1 MLKNLL
7 YFLAFIIA
15 PACAN
20 ESIKI
25 VVPYAP
31 GGPADLIARA
41 VQKDLA
47 QALGKSIIVDY
58 KQGAGGDVGAA
69 AVADSDANKTVL
81 LIHSVGLV
89 INQAAKKS
97 TYNEQNLRPLFNLGT
112 QPLVLVVPKNS
123 ALTDLPT
130 WQQLKPDAVV
140 NYGSSGV
147 GSSTHIAGEIL
158 TQKLGK
164 KLNHIPYRGQGQ
176 VIPGLL
182 SNTIDAAFL
191 FAFQAVPYIQSGQLI
206 AVAVV
211 SPQRLS
217 SLPNVPTFS
226 ELGITDLDF
235 RPWWVVISNN
245 SSNQRELE
253 LIQQSLQQILI
264 NNKDN
269 QVYKSLGLEEPETSR
284 ILPRDFLIREKSRFS
299 TIIKQTNISL
309 E

>member
-7 YFLAFIIA
+7 YFLAFVIA

-47 QALGKSIIVDY
+47 QALGKGVIIDY

-69 AVADSDANKTVL
+69 AVADSNPARTVL

-97 TYNEQNLRPLFNLGT
+97 SYNEQNLRPLFNLGT

-123 ALTDLPT
+123 ALTDLKS
-130 WQQLKPDAVV
+130 WQQIPSDTVV
-140 NYGSSGV
+140 NYGSSGI

-158 TQKLGK
+158 TQKLEK

-206 AVAVV
+206 PIAVM
-211 SPQRLS
+211 SPHRLP
-217 SLPNVPTFS
+217 SLPNVPTFG
-226 ELGITDLDF
+226 ELGVSDMDF

-245 SSNQRELE
+245 SSDTEELK
-253 LIQQSLQQILI
+253 LIQQSLQKILI
-264 NNKDN
+264 DN
-269 QVYKSLGLEEPETSR
+269 RENLTYKSLGLEEPESSR
-284 ILPRDFLIREKSRFS
+284 ILPGDFLVREKSRFS
-299 TIIKQTNISL
+299 NIIKQTNISL

>member
-1 MLKNLL
+1 MSKIFLL
-7 YFLAFIIA
+7 FAILFSASA
-15 PACAN
+15 WAQEAL
-20 ESIKI
+20 KI

-31 GGPADLIARA
+31 GGPADLIARV
-41 VQKDLA
+41 VQKDLS
-47 QALGKSIIVDY
+47 QALARPILVEY

-69 AVADSDANKTVL
+69 AVADSDPRRTVL

-97 TYNEQNLRPLFNLGT
+97 AYDEQNLKPLFNMGT

-123 ALTDLPT
+123 ALADFKS
-130 WQQLKPDAVV
+130 WQALGADTVV

-182 SNTIDAAFL
+182 GNTIDAAFL
-191 FAFQAVPYIQSGQLI
+191 FAFQAVPYIESGQLVP
-206 AVAVV
+206 VAVV
-211 SPQRLS
+211 SPSRLA
-217 SLPNVPTFS
+217 SLPRVPTFG
-226 ELGITDLDF
+226 ELGISDLDF
-235 RPWWVVISNN
+235 RPWWVVIANN
-245 SSNQRELE
+245 SSNSKELQQ
-253 LIQQSLQQILI
+253 IQQTLQQILI
-264 NNKDN
+264 ENRNNP
-269 QVYKSLGLEEPETSR
+269 VYKNLGLEEPDVR
-284 ILPRDFLIREKSRFS
+284 ILPGDFLTREKSRFS
-299 TIIKQTNISL
+299 NIIKQTNVSL

>member
-1 MLKNLL
+1 MSKIFLL
-7 YFLAFIIA
+7 FAILFSASA
-15 PACAN
+15 WAQ
-20 ESIKI
+20 EVLKI

-31 GGPADLIARA
+31 GGPADVIARV
-41 VQKDLA
+41 VQKDLS
-47 QALGKSIIVDY
+47 QALARPIVIDY

-69 AVADSDANKTVL
+69 AVADSDPGRTVL

-97 TYNEQNLRPLFNLGT
+97 AYNEQNLKPLFNLGT

-123 ALTDLPT
+123 ALADFKS
-130 WQQLKPDAVV
+130 WQSLGADAVV

-191 FAFQAVPYIQSGQLI
+191 FAFQAVPYIESGQLI
-206 AVAVV
+206 PVAVV
-211 SPQRLS
+211 SPNRLV
-217 SLPNVPTFS
+217 SLPRVPTFG
-226 ELGITDLDF
+226 ELGVSGLDF
-235 RPWWVVISNN
+235 RPWWVVIANN
-245 SSNQRELE
+245 SSKSKELE
-253 LIQQSLQQILI
+253 QIQQALQQILI
-264 NNKDN
+264 ENRDN
-269 QVYKSLGLEEPETSR
+269 PVYKNLGLEEPDVR
-284 ILPRDFLIREKSRFS
+284 ILPGDFLTREKSRFGN
-299 TIIKQTNISL
+299 IIKQTNVSL